1 MINRD
6 FPNHDVKENVKDFPN
21 HELCRVI
28 VVQKQYPFDQNN
40 CTSIQTIAAHF
51 EQLLLTENKSNH
63 GESGKISF
71 SYTTDVSEII
81 LEKKDLPV
89 QSFPSWSGLASSSG
103 CSGRLQNLVFGP
115 DPDAIG
121 RLIDNGRNR
130 SIH

>member
-28 VVQKQYPFDQNN
+28 VQKQYPFDQNN

-63 GESGKISF
+63 GEWGKNYAL
-71 SYTTDVSEII
+71 YTT
-81 LEKKDLPV
+81 LLTTKN
-89 QSFPSWSGLASSSG
+89 FA
-103 CSGRLQNLVFGP
+103 
-115 DPDAIG
+115 
-121 RLIDNGRNR
+121 
-130 SIH
+130 